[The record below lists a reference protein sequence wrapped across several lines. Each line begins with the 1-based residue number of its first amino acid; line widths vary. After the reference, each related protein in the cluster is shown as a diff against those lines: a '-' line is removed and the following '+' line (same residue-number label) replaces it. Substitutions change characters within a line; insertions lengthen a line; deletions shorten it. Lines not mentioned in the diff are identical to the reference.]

1 MLKIIKAN
9 AKALILLALIA
20 LAAIS
25 QGLGLDLG
33 LDIQHYVALLIAD
46 GIVWAV
52 PNTKDEPE
60 PVEPTPDA

>member
-9 AKALILLALIA
+9 AKALILLVLIA

-25 QGLGLDLG
+25 QSLGLDLG

-60 PVEPTPDA
+60 PTEPTPDA